1 MSTTTD
7 KAARCAALAREYE
20 DNALE
25 HAGAGRFESM
35 AYWLGKCDQMR
46 RHAKHYGAERVTH
59 LERVAEACERL
70 TDILAQLL
78 DDGDPSTDQVLE
90 LASAQS
96 GAVSALN
103 ALPGRIR
110 SAHTRPA

>member
-46 RHAKHYGAERVTH
+46 RHAKHYGEERVAH
-59 LERVAEACERL
+59 LELVAEACERL
-70 TDILAQLL
+70 TDIVAQLL
-78 DDGDPSTDQVLE
+78 PQWEPSYREACELE
-90 LASAQS
+90 QAQS
-96 GAVSALN
+96 GAVDALN
-103 ALPGRIR
+103 ALPGRLR
-110 SAHTRPA
+110 SYPTKPA

>member
-20 DNALE
+20 DMALE

-35 AYWLGKCDQMR
+35 AYWLGKCDNMR
-46 RHAKHYGAERVTH
+46 RNAQHYGAERVGH

-70 TDILAQLL
+70 TDIVAQLL
-78 DDGDPSTDQVLE
+78 DDGDPSSDQERELE
-90 LASAQS
+90 TAQS
-96 GAVSALN
+96 AAVSALN
-103 ALPGRIR
+103 ALPGRLR
-110 SAHTRPA
+110 SAPTQPA